1 MVDGCTFMYVRVNS
15 TLLPTLSLFFRQI
28 KSFIRFHLA
37 FVFGLQTYYLIDFS
51 KIHWLK
57 GLEPKNKGQTKS
69 CEQFDLPKN
78 ESKVDTSSKQ
88 SKLPNTHLKSMN
100 WISSIC
106 DCSNTAIGIDKT
118 VFSFDNIPF
127 SGFNM
132 GFLISSTGITDTI
145 IIMEIWVIVG
155 ISNNQW
161 GSLSPNA
168 LSTGNY

>member
-1 MVDGCTFMYVRVNS
+1 MAFWVHVEKGYTIFIVYFSSFKSLESLESLARLLKKVLKSCETFKI
-15 TLLPTLSLFFRQI
+15 Q
-28 KSFIRFHLA
+28 
-37 FVFGLQTYYLIDFS
+37 DFANAS
-51 KIHWLK
+51 
-57 GLEPKNKGQTKS
+57 LEPKNKGQTKS
-69 CEQFDLPKN
+69 YEQFDLPKN

-106 DCSNTAIGIDKT
+106 DCSNTAIRIDKT

-132 GFLISSTGITDTI
+132 GFLISSTGITDSI